1 MMQFRKM
8 HGCGN
13 DFVVMQTSTLTHLL
27 GQPQALR
34 EFVRRLCDRHYGV
47 GGDGLLAWESQS
59 TPDGLH
65 IRMQYWNADGS
76 RAEMC
81 GNGAR
86 CVVRD
91 AWEDAGQ
98 PDIPVQLHTDNGVR
112 AVRIEGRGDDCVVAV
127 DMGVAEWQPALVPFT
142 AEEVAV
148 DIAVD
153 VPGLTYGV
161 SALSI
166 GNPHAI
172 VFVEDRAKLDSID
185 LQQLGEPLSTHRRFP
200 RGANASFVCV
210 ANGSLH
216 LRVWERGVGPTLAC
230 GTASCAALAAA
241 RRSGRLTSKQACVQL
256 PGGQVHVQEAEDGHL
271 WLAGPASS
279 VASGSLGHDW
289 LLSVSQRR
297 PD

>member
-13 DFVVMQTSTLTHLL
+13 DFVVMQASALAHIQ
-27 GQPQALR
+27 GQPEVLH

-47 GGDGLLAWESQS
+47 GGDGLLAWESHATQ
-59 TPDGLH
+59 DGLR
-65 IRMQYWNADGS
+65 IRMHYWNADGS

-98 PDIPVQLHTDNGVR
+98 PDIRVQLHTDNGLR
-112 AVRIEGRGDDCVVAV
+112 AVRISGSGENCEVAI
-127 DMGVAEWQPALVPFT
+127 DMGPAQWQPALVPFT
-142 AEEVAV
+142 ADAVAV
-148 DIAVD
+148 DIALD
-153 VPGLTYGV
+153 VPGLTYRV
-161 SALSI
+161 SALSM

-172 VFVEDRAKLDSID
+172 VFVEDLGTLASID
-185 LQQLGEPLSTHRRFP
+185 LQKLGEPLSTHQRFP

-210 ANGSLH
+210 VDGVLH
-216 LRVWERGVGPTLAC
+216 LRVWERGVGATLAC

-241 RRSGRLTSKQACVQL
+241 RVTGRIRGKEAFVQL
-256 PGGQVHVQEAEDGHL
+256 PGGRVHVQEGEAGHL
-271 WLAGPASS
+271 WLAGPAAS
-279 VASGSLGHDW
+279 VAHGSLSSDW
-289 LLSVSQRR
+289 LLTLPQTTHK
-297 PD
+297 